1 MRLFLSLKLFIDY
14 HHARHCCYFYHPAVL
29 GRLFHTPKPREC
41 VGEFR
46 PVNGP
51 AKAETPGAN

>member
-1 MRLFLSLKLFIDY
+1 MHSTTMREIVFIFTVLLFLAGCST
-14 HHARHCCYFYHPAVL
+14 P
-29 GRLFHTPKPREC
+29 PKPREC

-51 AKAETPGAN
+51 AKAETPGAK